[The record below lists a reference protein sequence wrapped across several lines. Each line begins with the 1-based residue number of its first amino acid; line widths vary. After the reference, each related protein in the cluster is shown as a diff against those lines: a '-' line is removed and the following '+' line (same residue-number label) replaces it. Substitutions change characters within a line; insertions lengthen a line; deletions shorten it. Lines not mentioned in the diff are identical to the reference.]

1 MWIGLG
7 EAWLGTLS
15 DDPLSFV
22 LDFLGLARRVHFT
35 VVDHQV
41 DCRVD
46 SGQMVSK
53 RETNAGMALTACLRM
68 MTPTNLEP
76 PSFDRNPSLWHRR
89 FFCRLHPIGEPPAL
103 AMQPGALAASRLS
116 WEPSR
121 ATARCGA

>member
-1 MWIGLG
+1 MRMWIDLG
-7 EAWLGTLS
+7 GAWLGTLS

-53 RETNAGMALTACLRM
+53 RET
-68 MTPTNLEP
+68 PI
-76 PSFDRNPSLWHRR
+76 RR
-89 FFCRLHPIGEPPAL
+89 A
-103 AMQPGALAASRLS
+103 
-116 WEPSR
+116 
-121 ATARCGA
+121 